1 MSIRNRHLMDFCQ
14 RIRTEMLKQC
24 DRVYLREAEE
34 KKTFPYVVFDVR
46 TLTDV
51 RVTLELDLWGTRPG
65 EKTLAD
71 LADNLEEALDGLAI
85 SEPEFIAALYTN
97 NDLKWV
103 NDDDKDIK
111 HVNLSFTATYQA

>member
-1 MSIRNRHLMDFCQ
+1 MSIRNRHLMDFCK

-46 TLTDV
+46 ALTDV

-65 EKTLAD
+65 EETLAD

-111 HVNLSFTATYQA
+111 HVNLSFTVTYQA